1 MKAYLNFTTKYI
13 VNPFLNGVLGFAA
26 FLFVLVATKYLS
38 YLIGNQSKFLIEGED
53 LMLSLIGFVVFFLI
67 RLLENYSEQHDQIR

>member
-13 VNPFLNGVLGFAA
+13 VNPLLNGVLGFAA